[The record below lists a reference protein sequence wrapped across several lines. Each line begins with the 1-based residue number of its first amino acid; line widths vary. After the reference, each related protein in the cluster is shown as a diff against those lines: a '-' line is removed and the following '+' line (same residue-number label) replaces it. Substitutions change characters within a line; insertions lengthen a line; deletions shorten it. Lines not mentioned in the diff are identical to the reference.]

1 MAGYYRE
8 FIKGYADLT
17 APLQHL
23 KKQNVDFEWGEEQQK
38 AFEDVK
44 TALTNPPVLAMPTQ
58 DGAYVLDTD
67 ASDVA
72 IAGILHQWQY
82 SEEVKKNVLKVIG
95 YASRS
100 LTDAQT
106 RYGAAKL
113 EMFAALKMIEK
124 FAPHL
129 ANRTFLLRVDCS
141 ALSWLQTYGTQQN
154 SLAARWIARLE
165 GYHFR
170 VEQRSRTKHRNADG
184 LSKRTNEV
192 KVKRQT
198 TDKEDTSIK
207 EKKKARLPFLDPRD
221 WSKIPQLTSADIT
234 EEEHLDDSRQ
244 IQVAPEQEPPKPD
257 PHTTPATTEPQ
268 PTQAG
273 ETVLYPTKGTL
284 YTPPPDVAPVQ
295 GNEHDPGRILSW
307 IVTRES

>member
-1 MAGYYRE
+1 MDDILIATRTEEQHLEQLRAVLTAVRAANLKLKAAKCRLFDTEIKFLGRLVTNGGIKPDPESTRSIVEWEAPTNKKELASFLGMAGYYRE

-141 ALSWLQTYGTQQN
+141 ALSWLQTLWHTAEFSCRPLDCTPRRISLQSGT
-154 SLAARWIARLE
+154 
-165 GYHFR
+165 
-170 VEQRSRTKHRNADG
+170 T
-184 LSKRTNEV
+184 
-192 KVKRQT
+192 
-198 TDKEDTSIK
+198 
-207 EKKKARLPFLDPRD
+207 
-221 WSKIPQLTSADIT
+221 
-234 EEEHLDDSRQ
+234 
-244 IQVAPEQEPPKPD
+244 
-257 PHTTPATTEPQ
+257 
-268 PTQAG
+268 
-273 ETVLYPTKGTL
+273 
-284 YTPPPDVAPVQ
+284 
-295 GNEHDPGRILSW
+295 
-307 IVTRES
+307 